1 MERIPAVKQGPVR
14 KRITAGTAVL
24 FMLLLVLTL
33 VSCGESG
40 TGGKNGNTA
49 NTAETGSARETG
61 PALET
66 RSVRILATSDLHG
79 KFMPWDYYMNE
90 ESTKGSAAFGVLKG
104 GTLVPEKDLPGE
116 GLSEVLLSRTE
127 LPAAQRTAS

>member
-1 MERIPAVKQGPVR
+1 MICPAFCYNQFQKERPEIYRGEGQKMERMPAVKQGPVR
-14 KRITAGTAVL
+14 KRITAGTAAL
-24 FMLLLVLTL
+24 FALLLVLTL

-90 ESTKGSAAFGVLKG
+90 ESTKGSAAQ
-104 GTLVPEKDLPGE
+104 
-116 GLSEVLLSRTE
+116 LS
-127 LPAAQRTAS
+127 AS

>member
-1 MERIPAVKQGPVR
+1 MICPAFCYNQFQKERPEIYRGEGQKMERMPAVKQGPVR
-14 KRITAGTAVL
+14 KRITAGTAAL
-24 FMLLLVLTL
+24 FALLLVLTL

-49 NTAETGSARETG
+49 NTAETG

-90 ESTKGSAAFGVLKG
+90 ESTKGSAAQ
-104 GTLVPEKDLPGE
+104 
-116 GLSEVLLSRTE
+116 LS
-127 LPAAQRTAS
+127 AS

>member
-49 NTAETGSARETG
+49 NSAETG